1 MIRRLFRSA
10 AADPRPVE
18 PDVDCGDP
26 GTAVIEGYQVATDP
40 DAQRQEMLSLVV
52 VQGRNGPLAFLDN
65 VSAALSV
72 AMAAD
77 DALDDPE
84 IDKAR
89 DAYDSLRTVVAT
101 IQREIDDELAA
112 FTADAHTVLGDV
124 LTHSQNRAKA
134 EAEVDDALSKVA
146 RVRAAN
152 RPGGGVDVFTLRGLV
167 ALTKARRM
175 IAEGS
180 WQAKVIDEHA
190 VDLASASALAGL
202 GFGARGPAL
211 VVRAPAGGASH
222 AARLQAETETDPGGQ
237 GLRLVTATDAG
248 LSDDDVNVLAAE
260 IVAGAHAPAL

>member
-1 MIRRLFRSA
+1 VIRRLFRSA
-10 AADPRPVE
+10 AVDPRPVE

-40 DAQRQEMLSLVV
+40 DAQRQELLSLVV
-52 VQGRNGPLAFLDN
+52 VQGRNGPRAFLDN
-65 VSAALSV
+65 VSAALSE
-72 AMAAD
+72 AMAVD
-77 DALDDPE
+77 DAL
-84 IDKAR
+84 

-124 LTHSQNRAKA
+124 LTDSENRAKA

-152 RPGGGVDVFTLRGLV
+152 RPGGGVDVFTLGRLV

-190 VDLASASALAGL
+190 VDLATTSALAGL
-202 GFGARGPAL
+202 GFAARGPAL
-211 VVRAPAGGASH
+211 VVRARAGGASH
-222 AARLQAETETDPGGQ
+222 AARLQAETEIDPGGQ

-248 LSDDDVNVLAAE
+248 LSDDDVNMLAAE